1 MSVESKKM
9 LTGWLILLMII
20 LGLGSLSGIGREI
33 TDVRRSYEPYF
44 SQYPALKTAVL
55 VYQCI
60 LFGSACTALYTVWVL
75 YQRVSGT
82 LFIAIRAFIATIL
95 LRMAAGWIFD
105 LIAGLPEEFREPL
118 RSDVIRSLILAA
130 YGIVWYLYLARSKRV
145 KEIYAA

>member
-1 MSVESKKM
+1 MSIGSKKK

-33 TDVRRSYEPYF
+33 TGVRQSYEPHF
-44 SQYPALKTAVL
+44 PQYPPLRTAVL

-75 YQRVSGT
+75 YQRVPGT
-82 LFIAIRAFIATIL
+82 LFIVKRAFVATIV

-118 RSDVIRSLILAA
+118 RSDVIRSLTLAA
-130 YGIVWYLYLARSKRV
+130 YGIVWYLYLSRSKRV
-145 KEIYAA
+145 REIYAV

>member
-1 MSVESKKM
+1 MNVKIKKK
-9 LTGWLILLMII
+9 LTGWLILLMVI

-33 TDVRRSYEPYF
+33 TDVRRFYEPYF
-44 SQYPALKTAVL
+44 SQHPSLQTAVL

-75 YQRVSGT
+75 YQRVPGT
-82 LFIAIRAFIATIL
+82 LSIAIRAFIATIG

-105 LIAGLPEEFREPL
+105 LIAGLPDEFREPL
-118 RSDVIRSLILAA
+118 RSDVISSLILVA

-145 KEIYAA
+145 RDIYAV